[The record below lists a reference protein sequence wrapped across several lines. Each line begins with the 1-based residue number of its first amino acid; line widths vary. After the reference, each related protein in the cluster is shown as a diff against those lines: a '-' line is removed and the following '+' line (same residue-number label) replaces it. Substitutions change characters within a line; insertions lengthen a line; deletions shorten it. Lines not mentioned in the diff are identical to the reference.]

1 MKLLNFKSNDG
12 SSKNKT
18 VYSWILY
25 DWANSA
31 FAVCILTVFY
41 PLFFKSY
48 WHPNVEATTS
58 TFHLGLSNSLASIII
73 VFIAPVIGS
82 IADNSNSKKWFL
94 FFFAFMGILMT
105 AGLYFIQQGEWML
118 AAAFYVIASIGFM
131 GANIF
136 YDSLLLV
143 VSDKSE
149 LDIISGMGYA
159 FGYIGS
165 GLLFV
170 FNIIL
175 VSNPEWFGV
184 LDETTA
190 VRISFISVAIWWLV
204 FSIPIMLY
212 VPEQKVSQS
221 GSAYQVIQLGLLQ
234 LKNTFNEIKNYKI
247 IITFL
252 IAYWLYIDGVDTI
265 VRMSV
270 DYGLSIGLETNDLI
284 IAIMITQFVG
294 FPAAIAFGFI
304 GNKYGPKRG
313 ILIAIAV
320 YIFVTLY
327 AVSLSTSLEFYIMA
341 IIIGLVQGG
350 IQSLSRSL
358 FARIIPEDKSAEFFG
373 FYNMMGKFAAV
384 LGPLL
389 VGGIAIITTNSRYAM
404 LSLIILFVLGGII
417 LYFVDEQK
425 AIKNISEMR

>member
-1 MKLLNFKSNDG
+1 MKLLNFVLNDG
-12 SSKNKT
+12 TSKNKT
-18 VYSWILY
+18 VYSWVLY

-48 WHPNVEATTS
+48 WHSDVDATTS

-82 IADNSNSKKWFL
+82 IADNSSAKKWFL
-94 FFFAFMGILMT
+94 LFFAIMGILMT
-105 AGLYFIQQGEWML
+105 AGLYFIHQGEWLL
-118 AAAFYVIASIGFM
+118 AASFYVIASIGFM

-136 YDSLLLV
+136 YDSLLTV
-143 VSDKSE
+143 VAENNE
-149 LDIISGMGYA
+149 LDIISGLGYA
-159 FGYIGS
+159 FGYIG
-165 GLLFV
+165 GGILFV

-175 VSNPEWFGV
+175 VSNPEWFGLV
-184 LDETTA
+184 DKTLA
-190 VRISFISVAIWWLV
+190 VRVSFFSVAVWWLV

-212 VPEQKVSQS
+212 VPESKATKAGTVFQIIKS
-221 GSAYQVIQLGLLQ
+221 GLVQLR
-234 LKNTFNEIKNYKI
+234 NTFYEIKKYNVVVL
-247 IITFL
+247 FL

-265 VRMSV
+265 IRMSV
-270 DYGLSIGLETNDLI
+270 DYGLSIGLDTSNLI

-294 FPAAIAFGFI
+294 FPAAIAFGFL
-304 GNKYGPKRG
+304 GKKYGPKRG
-313 ILIAIAV
+313 ILIAICV
-320 YIFVTLY
+320 YILVTVY
-327 AVSLSTSLEFYIMA
+327 AVSMSTTQEFYIMA
-341 IIIGLVQGG
+341 TIIGLVQGG
-350 IQSLSRSL
+350 VQSLSRSL
-358 FARIIPEDKSAEFFG
+358 FARIIPSNKTAEFFG

-389 VGGIAIITTNSRYAM
+389 VGGVAIITTNSRYSM

-425 AIKNISEMR
+425 AIKTSKEMS

>member
-1 MKLLNFKSNDG
+1 MKFLNFKKNDG
-12 SSKNKT
+12 TSKNKT
-18 VYSWILY
+18 VYSWVLY

-48 WHPNVEATTS
+48 WHPDVAATTS
-58 TFHLGLSNSLASIII
+58 TFHLGLSNSIASIVI
-73 VFIAPVIGS
+73 VLIAPVIGS
-82 IADNSNSKKWFL
+82 IADNSNTKKWFL
-94 FFFAFMGILMT
+94 LFFAFMGILMT
-105 AGLYFIQQGEWML
+105 AGLYFIHQGEWL
-118 AAAFYVIASIGFM
+118 VAAGFYVVASIGFM

-136 YDSLLLV
+136 YDSLLLIV
-143 VSDKSE
+143 ADNTE
-149 LDIISGMGYA
+149 LDIISGLGYA
-159 FGYIGS
+159 FGYIG
-165 GLLFV
+165 GGILFIINILLV
-170 FNIIL
+170 TY
-175 VSNPEWFGV
+175 PEWFG
-184 LDETTA
+184 LADKTIA

-212 VPEQKVSQS
+212 VPELKSKKSNSILQTIKL
-221 GSAYQVIQLGLLQ
+221 GLIQL
-234 LKNTFNEIKNYKI
+234 KDTFHEIKKFKI
-247 IITFL
+247 VVLFL
-252 IAYWLYIDGVDTI
+252 ISYWLYIDGVDTI

-270 DYGLSIGLETNDLI
+270 DYGMSIGLDTNNLI
-284 IAIMITQFVG
+284 IAILITQFVG

-313 ILIAIAV
+313 ILIAIVV

-327 AVSLSTSLEFYIMA
+327 AVSLSTALEFYIMA

-350 IQSLSRSL
+350 VQSLSRSF
-358 FARIIPEDKSAEFFG
+358 FARIIPAEKSAEFFG

-389 VGGIAIITTNSRYAM
+389 VGGVAVITTSSRYSM
-404 LSLIILFVLGGII
+404 LSLIILFVLGGVI

-425 AIKNISEMR
+425 AIKNIEEM